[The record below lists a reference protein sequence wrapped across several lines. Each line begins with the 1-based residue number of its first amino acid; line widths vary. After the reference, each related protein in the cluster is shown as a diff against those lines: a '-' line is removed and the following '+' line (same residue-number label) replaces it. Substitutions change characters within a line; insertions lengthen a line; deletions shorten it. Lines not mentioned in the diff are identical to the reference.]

1 MICRTQVLEHIV
13 SKLLALEPVIT
24 CVWYSGTKLPCL
36 LPKNQVNINHPSQFK
51 QYCRKS
57 NTVAEI
63 KLHLKCYSG
72 MVQISVQAV
81 TPKPHTET
89 FLKFDLEYEKSISK
103 KKSGELR
110 KQHNSNV
117 FYMFFISS

>member
-1 MICRTQVLEHIV
+1 M
-13 SKLLALEPVIT
+13 
-24 CVWYSGTKLPCL
+24 
-36 LPKNQVNINHPSQFK
+36 
-51 QYCRKS
+51 
-57 NTVAEI
+57 AEL
-63 KLHLKCYSG
+63 KLHLKCFSD

-89 FLKFDLEYEKSISK
+89 FLKLYLEYEKTYQE

-110 KQHNSNV
+110 KQHNSN

>member
-1 MICRTQVLEHIV
+1 M
-13 SKLLALEPVIT
+13 
-24 CVWYSGTKLPCL
+24 
-36 LPKNQVNINHPSQFK
+36 
-51 QYCRKS
+51 
-57 NTVAEI
+57 AEL

-89 FLKFDLEYEKSISK
+89 FLKLDLEYEKSVSK

-110 KQHNSNV
+110 KQYNSN

>member
-1 MICRTQVLEHIV
+1 M
-13 SKLLALEPVIT
+13 
-24 CVWYSGTKLPCL
+24 
-36 LPKNQVNINHPSQFK
+36 
-51 QYCRKS
+51 
-57 NTVAEI
+57 AEL

-81 TPKPHTET
+81 TPKPHSET
-89 FLKFDLEYEKSISK
+89 FFKLDLEYKKRVSK

-110 KQHNSNV
+110 KQHNYN